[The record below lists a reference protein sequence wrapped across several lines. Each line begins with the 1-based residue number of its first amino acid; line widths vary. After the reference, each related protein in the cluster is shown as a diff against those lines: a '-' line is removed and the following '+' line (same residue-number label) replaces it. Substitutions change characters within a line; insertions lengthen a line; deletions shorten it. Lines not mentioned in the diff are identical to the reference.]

1 MITIE
6 RKVHFQSGR
15 HTRKELQDGEAPPSV
30 PAGRVPRVSRLM
42 ALAIRLD
49 GLLRDG
55 VVADP
60 AELARLGHVT
70 RARLSPQP
78 AHLRSVFWWTPK

>member
-6 RKVHFQSGR
+6 REVHFQPGR
-15 HTRKELQDGEAPPSV
+15 HSRKELQEGEATPPA

-49 GLLRDG
+49 QLVRDG

-60 AELARLGHVT
+60 AELARLGHVSPS
-70 RARLSPQP
+70 RL
-78 AHLRSVFWWTPK
+78 